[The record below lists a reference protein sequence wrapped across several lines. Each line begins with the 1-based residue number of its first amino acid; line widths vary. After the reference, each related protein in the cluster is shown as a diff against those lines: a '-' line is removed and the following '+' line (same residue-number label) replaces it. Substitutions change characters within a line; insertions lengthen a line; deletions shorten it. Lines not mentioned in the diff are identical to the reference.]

1 MMVVVYKELKGVM
14 QTLKSHERS
23 TSRPAK
29 SSARNCAFH
38 GQVGLSFKAVKV
50 FTISNK
56 AMVIQSRAVRDDGME
71 GCSKLL
77 YISSLSELVWTSS
90 SWLPR

>member
-1 MMVVVYKELKGVM
+1 MDFPQMMVVVYKEIKGVM
-14 QTLKSHERS
+14 QTLKFHERS

-29 SSARNCAFH
+29 SSARNCACH

-56 AMVIQSRAVRDDGME
+56 AMVIQPGLYETMAWKVVRSCCTYLACE
-71 GCSKLL
+71 N
-77 YISSLSELVWTSS
+77 
-90 SWLPR
+90 